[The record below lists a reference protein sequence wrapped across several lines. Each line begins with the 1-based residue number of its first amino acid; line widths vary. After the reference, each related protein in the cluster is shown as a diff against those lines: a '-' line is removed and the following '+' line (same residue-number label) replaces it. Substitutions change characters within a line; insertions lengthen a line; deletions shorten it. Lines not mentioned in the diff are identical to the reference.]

1 MRELSII
8 KAELDAAIALYR
20 ENVETWTRSQ
30 LEASNETVR
39 VLQQEMSDAISSGA
53 NACPDCD
60 TLPIGMIR
68 RYVPVGNIEIPIYE
82 VGCSVCPPIE
92 LENGKR
98 RFHAAQ
104 GGSVSDAVI
113 NFNNG
118 FFVEK

>member
-8 KAELDAAIALYR
+8 QTELDAAIELYR
-20 ENVETWTRSQ
+20 ENVETWNRSQ

-68 RYVPVGNIEIPIYE
+68 RYVPVGDLSIPIYE

-92 LENGKR
+92 VENGKR
-98 RFHAAQ
+98 QFHASQ
-104 GGSVSDAVI
+104 GGSPNVAVD
-113 NFNNG
+113 NWNQNR
-118 FFVEK
+118 FVNK

>member
-8 KAELDAAIALYR
+8 QTELDAAIELYR
-20 ENVETWTRSQ
+20 ENVETWNRSQ

-104 GGSVSDAVI
+104 GGSASDAVLHW
-113 NFNNG
+113 NSLQ
-118 FFVEK
+118 FVEK